1 MIVFS
6 TRRQTEWVGGWA
18 GGGNG
23 GEGEGSLGGSI
34 VPVRWRRA
42 REEVEGLGRTK
53 ELLGGREKGGGDRGI
68 RGANQRRG

>member
-1 MIVFS
+1 MAE
-6 TRRQTEWVGGWA
+6 RGRGA
-18 GGGNG
+18 
-23 GEGEGSLGGSI
+23 GGSI

>member
-6 TRRQTEWVGGWA
+6 TRRQTEWVVVMAARVGGR
-18 GGGNG
+18 GV
-23 GEGEGSLGGSI
+23 GGSI
-34 VPVRWRRA
+34 VPVRWRRP